1 MHDNGLLKY
10 YRHKAYRDGFL
21 SAKDFKLKEE
31 NSIQNW
37 HATTVKCKSPV
48 GEFYK
53 KFKHYFCK
61 EMADAEIL
69 LSQLS
74 KTFGLDSALYFPVEE
89 NGNQFVVCDN
99 VFKPNTMVAR
109 DFHNKIVAQQGAE
122 GLGIGAFMQ
131 QPFSDKNPIVQHF
144 YKQALTQR
152 VKTRVF
158 DAASYNPDR
167 QDCNYLYT
175 LNNGKASG
183 VVLFD
188 YERSGLETS
197 KILHYG
203 RETSLACYA
212 NDFGQKNMSR
222 LGSIEALKEDAFVH
236 SVADLKLIGEQLG
249 SIDVKDTALD
259 ISRST
264 GYCIDPKYSDMVSR
278 SFDQTANLLVK

>member
-21 SAKDFKLKEE
+21 SAKDFRLKEE
-31 NSIQNW
+31 DSIQNW

-69 LSQLS
+69 LSQLA
-74 KTFGLDSALYFPVEE
+74 KTFGLDTALYFPVEE
-89 NGNQFVVCDN
+89 NGHQFVVCDN
-99 VFKPNTMVAR
+99 VFKPDTIVAR
-109 DFHNKIVAQQGAE
+109 EFHDKIAEQQGD
-122 GLGIGAFMQ
+122 GVTGITSFMQ

-144 YKQALTQR
+144 YKEALAQR
-152 VKTRVF
+152 VKTRVL
-158 DAASYNPDR
+158 DSAAYNPDR
-167 QDCNYLYT
+167 QDCNYLYS
-175 LNNGKASG
+175 LHNKKASG

-188 YERSGLETS
+188 YERSGLEAS
-197 KILHYG
+197 RIMHYG
-203 RETSLACYA
+203 SELTFGGYA
-212 NDFGQKNMSR
+212 NDFGERNLTR
-222 LGSIEALKEDAFVH
+222 LGAIEVLKRDDFVH

-249 SIDVKDTALD
+249 NIDVKDTALD
-259 ISRST
+259 ISRTT
-264 GYCIDPKYSDMVSR
+264 GYCVEPKYVDMVSR